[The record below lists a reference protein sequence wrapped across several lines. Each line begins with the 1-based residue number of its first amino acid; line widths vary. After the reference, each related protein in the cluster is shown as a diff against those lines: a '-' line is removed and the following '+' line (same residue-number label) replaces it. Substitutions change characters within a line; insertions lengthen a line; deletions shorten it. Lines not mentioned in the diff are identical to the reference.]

1 MKLSTDTLSVLKNF
15 SGINGNLEFKAGKVI
30 KTISSTKTVM
40 AKATLTDEFPQ
51 DFCVY
56 DLNQFL
62 SVYSMHKDSDID
74 FDDKNV
80 IFKSGKSKTNYRKAD
95 KQNIITP
102 PDKDL
107 VLPSVDVSFTLTE
120 TDLTNLLKSA
130 SILQSQHIVVESDGE
145 KVYITSCSIQQ
156 NGQRSENTNS
166 IEVGDG
172 NGNTYTATFLT
183 ENLKMIPGNYEV
195 EVSSKGMASFKN
207 TTQRWP
213 IQYWIAIEAKH
224 SKFA

>member
-1 MKLSTDTLSVLKNF
+1 MKLSTNTLSVLKNF
-15 SGINGNLEFKAGKVI
+15 SGINGNLEFKAGKEI

-62 SVYSMHKDSDID
+62 SVYSLHKDSDID

-80 IFKSGKSKTNYRKAD
+80 IFKSGKSKTKYRKAERN
-95 KQNIITP
+95 NIITP
-102 PDKDL
+102 PDKEL
-107 VLPSVDVSFTLTE
+107 VLPSVDASLTLTE
-120 TDLTNLLKSA
+120 ADLADLLKSA
-130 SILQSQHIVVESDGE
+130 SVLQSQHVIVESDGE
-145 KVYITSCSIQQ
+145 KIYVTTCSIQQ

-172 NGNTYTATFLT
+172 NGNVYSATFLT
-183 ENLKMIPGNYEV
+183 ENLKMVPGTYEI

-207 TTQRWP
+207 TTQP

>member
-1 MKLSTDTLSVLKNF
+1 MKLANDTLSVLKNF
-15 SGINGNLEFKAGKVI
+15 STINGNLEFKAGKEI

-62 SVYSMHKDSDID
+62 SVYSLQKDSDID

-80 IFKSGKSKTNYRKAD
+80 IFKSGRSKIKYRKAER
-95 KQNIITP
+95 NSIVTA
-102 PDKDL
+102 PDKEL
-107 VLPSVDVSFTLTE
+107 VLPSVEVTFTLTE
-120 TDLTNLLKSA
+120 TDLSDLLKSA
-130 SILQSQHIVVESDGE
+130 SVLQSQHIVVESDGN
-145 KVYITSCSIQQ
+145 KVYVTTCSIQP
-156 NGQRSENTNS
+156 NGQRSENLNS

-172 NGNTYTATFLT
+172 NGNKYEAVFLT
-183 ENLKMIPGNYEV
+183 ENFKMIPGSYDIEI
-195 EVSSKGMASFKN
+195 SSKGMASFKN
-207 TTQRWP
+207 TKQP

-224 SKFA
+224 STFA

>member
-1 MKLSTDTLSVLKNF
+1 MKLANDTLSVLKNF
-15 SGINGNLEFKAGKVI
+15 STINGNLEFKAGKEI

-62 SVYSMHKDSDID
+62 SVYSLQKDSDID

-80 IFKSGKSKTNYRKAD
+80 IFKSGRSKIKYRKAER
-95 KQNIITP
+95 NSIVTA
-102 PDKDL
+102 PDKEL
-107 VLPSVDVSFTLTE
+107 VLPSVEVTFTLSE
-120 TDLTNLLKSA
+120 SDLADLLKSA
-130 SILQSQHIVVESDGE
+130 SVLQTQHIIVESDGE
-145 KVYITSCSIQQ
+145 KVYVTTCTILS
-156 NGQRSENTNS
+156 NGQRSENLNS

-172 NGNTYTATFLT
+172 NGNKYEAVFLT
-183 ENLKMIPGNYEV
+183 ENFKMIPGSYDIEI
-195 EVSSKGMASFKN
+195 SSKGMASFKN
-207 TTQRWP
+207 TKQP

-224 SKFA
+224 STFA